1 MTTEIFD
8 EHERAE
14 FSALGFTITDGTAS
28 TAHVEGT
35 MQVEL
40 KKWGPFHFHLRVVPP
55 GCREITGFTPRTRI
69 VPLVSEDVSGSKR

>member
-40 KKWGPFHFHLRVVPP
+40 KKWGPFHFHLRVVLP
-55 GCREITGFTPRTRI
+55 GGGETHRLHAAYQDRSAGVRGLGP
-69 VPLVSEDVSGSKR
+69 